1 MEKMSGGRA
10 VVESL
15 RTEGV
20 RYVFGIVGSCM
31 IEILDDMYDRRDIG
45 WVGTRHEQGAA
56 HMADG
61 YARVSGKAGVCMAT
75 NGPGATNIATGVS
88 VALLSHSPLI
98 AITGAPQI
106 SQQYRDSFQEFDQ
119 VAMFRPLTKWSV
131 QVPRAERIP
140 ELFRHAFRIA
150 TSGKKGPVH
159 IDLPRDLLNEDI
171 KAEVLAPKHYRE
183 SRSGAAHSEAVAAAA
198 AALLQ
203 AKRPVFIAGLGVGD
217 SGAQDE
223 LLELA
228 GMLSAGVVT
237 SYARNDVVPT
247 GHPLVVGPI
256 GRAGAPEAKALLQGA
271 DLILAAGTRLAQFTT
286 FYDHSVIPAKVPIV
300 QIEIDPKEI
309 GRNYPVEVG
318 LAGDARETLSAL
330 VAALRAR
337 ASGWPRN
344 REHLDAVGQRKRERD
359 ERIAAAGRIEGT
371 PMKPRRVHAELRKV
385 LPRNTV
391 ICIDGGTT
399 IAPVFNM
406 YDFDQPRS
414 FVTPVDQGCLGFAY
428 PASIGAKMAAPGRPV
443 ISLNGDGSFLMNACE
458 IETAMRSRVPVVAIV
473 LNNNCWGS
481 EKAYQKYFFNGR
493 YVGADLTNPRFDK
506 FAELFGARGFY
517 VERPADIGDA
527 LKEALKADVPSI
539 IEIPV
544 DPEALEQPARG
555 DAVKQ
560 NRQKT

>member
-1 MEKMSGGRA
+1 MVKMSGGRA

-20 RYVFGIVGSCM
+20 RYVYGIVGSCM
-31 IEILDDMYDRRDIG
+31 VEIMDDMYDRSDIG

-61 YARVSGKAGVCMAT
+61 YARVSGKTGVCMAT
-75 NGPGATNIATGVS
+75 NGPGATNLATGVS

-106 SQQYRDSFQEFDQ
+106 SQLHRDSFQEIDQ

-131 QVPRAERIP
+131 QVPLAERIP

-159 IDLPRDLLNEDI
+159 VDLPRDLLNEDI
-171 KAEVLAPKHYRE
+171 EAEVLAPAHT
-183 SRSGAAHSEAVAAAA
+183 RSERAGAAHSEAVAAAA
-198 AALLQ
+198 AVLLR

-217 SGAQDE
+217 SDARDE

-237 SYARNDVVPT
+237 SYSRNDAVPT

-286 FYDHSVIPAKVPIV
+286 FYDHSIVPAKVPIV

-318 LAGDARETLSAL
+318 LAGDARETLRAL
-330 VAALRAR
+330 VAALRSR
-337 ASGWPRN
+337 ESGWPRN
-344 REHLDAVGQRKRERD
+344 REHLDTVAQRKRERA
-359 ERIAAAGRIEGT
+359 ERIAAAGRLEGA

-399 IAPVFNM
+399 ISPAFNM
-406 YDFDQPRS
+406 YDFDEPRS

-443 ISLNGDGSFLMNACE
+443 ISLNGDGSFLMNAVE

-517 VERPADIGDA
+517 VERPGDIGDA
-527 LKEALKADVPSI
+527 VKEALKAEVPSI

-560 NRQKT
+560 DRQQK

>member
-15 RTEGV
+15 RTEDV
-20 RYVFGIVGSCM
+20 RYVYGIVGSCM
-31 IEILDDMYDRRDIG
+31 VEIMDDLYDRRDIG
-45 WVGTRHEQGAA
+45 WVGTRHEQGAS

-61 YARVSGKAGVCMAT
+61 YARVSGKPGVCMAT
-75 NGPGATNIATGVS
+75 NGPGATNLTTGVS
-88 VALLSHSPLI
+88 VALLSHSPMI

-106 SQQYRDSFQEFDQ
+106 SQQYRDSFQEIDQ

-131 QVPRAERIP
+131 QVPQAERIP

-159 IDLPRDLLNEDI
+159 IDLPRDLLNEDVE
-171 KAEVLAPKHYRE
+171 AEVLAPAHYRE
-183 SRSGAAHSEAVAAAA
+183 SRSGAAHSESVAAAA
-198 AALLQ
+198 AALLH

-217 SGAQDE
+217 SDARGE

-237 SYARNDVVPT
+237 SYSRNDVVPT

-300 QIEIDPKEI
+300 QIEVDPKEI

-318 LAGDARETLSAL
+318 LAGDARETLRAL
-330 VAALRAR
+330 IAALRSR
-337 ASGWPRN
+337 ESGWPRN
-344 REHLDAVGQRKRERD
+344 REHLDAIAQRKRERA
-359 ERIAAAGRIEGT
+359 ERIAAAGRLEGT

-399 IAPVFNM
+399 ISPVFNM
-406 YDFDQPRS
+406 YDFDEPRS

-428 PASIGAKMAAPGRPV
+428 PASIGAKMAAPERPV
-443 ISLNGDGSFLMNACE
+443 ISLNGDGSFLMNAVE

-517 VERPADIGDA
+517 VERPGDIGDA
-527 LKEALKADVPSI
+527 VKEALKAEVPSI

-560 NRQKT
+560 DRQKT

>member
-1 MEKMSGGRA
+1 MSGGRA

-15 RTEGV
+15 RAEDV

-31 IEILDDMYDRRDIG
+31 VEILDDMVDRRDIG
-45 WVGTRHEQGAA
+45 WVGARHEQGAA

-61 YARVSGKAGVCMAT
+61 YARVSGLPGVCMAT

-88 VALLSHSPLI
+88 VAKLCHAPMI

-106 SQQYRDSFQEFDQ
+106 SQQYREAFQELDQ

-131 QVPRAERIP
+131 QIPQAARIP

-159 IDLPRDLLNEDI
+159 IDLARDLLNEDI
-171 KAEVLAPKHYRE
+171 DTEILAPAR
-183 SRSGAAHSEAVAAAA
+183 SRAGGTGAAHPDAVAQAAT
-198 AALLQ
+198 ALLG
-203 AKRPVFIAGLGVGD
+203 ARRPVIIAGLGVGD
-217 SGAQDE
+217 SGARAE
-223 LLELA
+223 ILELA

-237 SYARNDVVPT
+237 SYGRNDVVPT
-247 GHPLVVGPI
+247 GHPLVVGPL
-256 GRAGAPEAKALLQGA
+256 GRAGAPEARVLVQGA

-286 FYDHSVIPAKVPIV
+286 MYDHSFVPANVPIV

-318 LAGDARETLSAL
+318 LAGDARETLRAII
-330 VAALRAR
+330 AALRSR
-337 ASGWPRN
+337 ESTWPRN
-344 REHLDAVGQRKRERD
+344 AENLGAVAQRKRER
-359 ERIAAAGRIEGT
+359 AGRIASAERLDSA
-371 PMKPRRVHAELRKV
+371 PMQPRRVHAELRKA
-385 LPRNTV
+385 LPRDTV

-399 IAPVFNM
+399 ISPVFNM
-406 YDFDQPRS
+406 YDFNEPRS
-414 FVTPVDQGCLGFAY
+414 FVNSGDQGCLGFAY
-428 PASIGAKMAAPGRPV
+428 PASIGAKMAAPERPV
-443 ISLNGDGSFLMNACE
+443 ISLNGDGSFLMNAVE
-458 IETAMRSRVPVVAIV
+458 IETAMRCGVPVVAIV

-493 YVGADLTNPRFDK
+493 YIGADLTNPRFDK
-506 FAELFGARGFY
+506 FAELFGARGYY
-517 VERPADIGDA
+517 VERPGDIGNA
-527 LKEALKADVPSI
+527 VSEALKAKVPTI

-555 DAVKQ
+555 DALKQ
-560 NRQKT
+560 DRQKQ

>member
-20 RYVFGIVGSCM
+20 RYVYGIVGSCM
-31 IEILDDMYDRRDIG
+31 VEILDDMYDRRDIG

-61 YARVSGKAGVCMAT
+61 YARVSGSPGVCMAT

-88 VALLSHSPLI
+88 VALLSHSPMV

-131 QVPRAERIP
+131 QVPQAERIP

-171 KAEVLAPKHYRE
+171 EAEVLAPARYRE
-183 SRSGAAHSEAVAAAA
+183 ERAGAAHSESVAAAA
-198 AALLQ
+198 AALLR

-217 SGAQDE
+217 SDARAE

-237 SYARNDVVPT
+237 SYSRNDVVPT

-286 FYDHSVIPAKVPIV
+286 FYDHSIVPANVPIL

-318 LAGDARETLSAL
+318 LAGDARETLRAL
-330 VAALRAR
+330 IAALRSR
-337 ASGWPRN
+337 ESGWPRN
-344 REHLDAVGQRKRERD
+344 REHLDAVAQRKRERA
-359 ERIAAAGRIEGT
+359 ERIDAAGRLEST

-385 LPRNTV
+385 LPPNTV

-399 IAPVFNM
+399 ISPVFNM
-406 YDFDQPRS
+406 YDFGEPRS

-428 PASIGAKMAAPGRPV
+428 PASIGAKMAAPERPV
-443 ISLNGDGSFLMNACE
+443 ISLNGDGSFLMNAVE

-517 VERPADIGDA
+517 VERPGDIGDA
-527 LKEALKADVPSI
+527 VNEALKADVPSI

-560 NRQKT
+560 DRQQK

>member
-1 MEKMSGGRA
+1 M
-10 VVESL
+10 V
-15 RTEGV
+15 
-20 RYVFGIVGSCM
+20 
-31 IEILDDMYDRRDIG
+31 EILDDMYDRSDIS
-45 WVGTRHEQGAA
+45 WVGTRHEQGAV

-61 YARVSGKAGVCMAT
+61 YARVSGQPGVCMAT

-88 VALLSHSPLI
+88 VARLCHAPMI

-106 SQQYRDSFQEFDQ
+106 SQQYRDAFQELDQ

-131 QVPRAERIP
+131 QIPQAPRIP

-159 IDLPRDLLNEDI
+159 IDLPRDLLNEDFD
-171 KAEVLAPKHYRE
+171 AEILAPARSRAE
-183 SRSGAAHSEAVAAAA
+183 SAGAAHSDAVAAAA
-198 AALLQ
+198 TALLR
-203 AKRPVFIAGLGVGD
+203 ARRPVIIAGLGVGD
-217 SGAQDE
+217 SGARGE

-247 GHPLVVGPI
+247 EHTLVVGPV

-286 FYDHSVIPAKVPIV
+286 MYDHSVIPAGVPIL

-318 LAGDARETLSAL
+318 LAGDARETLRAII
-330 VAALRAR
+330 AALRSR
-337 ASGWPRN
+337 SSTWPRN
-344 REHLDAVGQRKRERD
+344 NEHLGAIAQRKRERA
-359 ERIAAAGRIEGT
+359 ERLAASGQLDSA
-371 PMKPRRVHAELRKV
+371 PMQPRRVHAELRKV
-385 LPRNTV
+385 LPRDTV

-399 IAPVFNM
+399 IAPAFNM
-406 YDFDQPRS
+406 YDFNEPRT
-414 FVTPVDQGCLGFAY
+414 FVNSGDQGCLGFAY

-443 ISLNGDGSFLMNACE
+443 VSLNGDGSFLMNAVE
-458 IETAMRSRVPVVAIV
+458 IETAMRCGVPVVAIV

-481 EKAYQKYFFNGR
+481 EKAYQKYFFNQR
-493 YVGADLTNPRFDK
+493 YVGADLTNPRFDR
-506 FAELFGARGFY
+506 FAELFGGRGFY
-517 VERPADIGDA
+517 VERPGDIGNA
-527 LKEALKADVPSI
+527 VNEALKANVPSV

-555 DAVKQ
+555 DALKQ
-560 NRQKT
+560 DRQKQ

>member
-20 RYVFGIVGSCM
+20 RYVYGIVGSCM
-31 IEILDDMYDRRDIG
+31 VEIMDDLYDRRDIG
-45 WVGTRHEQGAA
+45 WVGTRHEQGAS

-61 YARVSGKAGVCMAT
+61 YARVSGKPGVCMAT
-75 NGPGATNIATGVS
+75 NGPGATNLTTGVS
-88 VALLSHSPLI
+88 VALLSHSPMI

-106 SQQYRDSFQEFDQ
+106 SQQYRDSFQEIDQ
-119 VAMFRPLTKWSV
+119 VAMFRPLVKWSV
-131 QVPRAERIP
+131 QVPLAERIP

-150 TSGKKGPVH
+150 SSGKKGPVH
-159 IDLPRDLLNEDI
+159 IDLPRNLLNEDI
-171 KAEVLAPKHYRE
+171 EAALLAQARSRAEH
-183 SRSGAAHSEAVAAAA
+183 SGAAHSEAVAAAA
-198 AALLQ
+198 VALLR

-217 SGAQDE
+217 ADARDE

-237 SYARNDVVPT
+237 SYARNDAVPT

-286 FYDHSVIPAKVPIV
+286 FYDHSVVPANVPII

-318 LAGDARETLSAL
+318 LQGDARETLRAL
-330 VAALRAR
+330 IAALRSRETA
-337 ASGWPRN
+337 WPRN
-344 REHLDAVGQRKRERD
+344 REHLGAVAQRKRERA
-359 ERIAAAGRIEGT
+359 ERIAASERLEGA

-391 ICIDGGTT
+391 VCIDGGTT
-399 IAPVFNM
+399 ISPVFNM
-406 YDFDQPRS
+406 YDFDEPRS

-428 PASIGAKMAAPGRPV
+428 PASIGAKMAAPERPV

-517 VERPADIGDA
+517 VERPGDIGDA
-527 LKEALKADVPSI
+527 LKEALKAEVPSI

-560 NRQKT
+560 DRQQK

>member
-1 MEKMSGGRA
+1 MKMSGGGA

-20 RYVFGIVGSCM
+20 RYVYGIVGSCM
-31 IEILDDMYDRRDIG
+31 VEILDDMYDRRDIG

-61 YARVSGKAGVCMAT
+61 YARVSGKPGVCMAT

-88 VALLSHSPLI
+88 VALLSHSPMI

-131 QVPRAERIP
+131 QVPLAGRIP

-171 KAEVLAPKHYRE
+171 EAEVLAPARTRAE
-183 SRSGAAHSEAVAAAA
+183 RAGAAHPESVAAAA
-198 AALLQ
+198 AALLR

-217 SGAQDE
+217 SGAQGE

-237 SYARNDVVPT
+237 SYARNDAVPT
-247 GHPLVVGPI
+247 GHPLVVGPV

-271 DLILAAGTRLAQFTT
+271 DLILAAGTRLSQFTT
-286 FYDHSVIPAKVPIV
+286 FYDHSIVPANVPIL

-318 LAGDARETLSAL
+318 LLGDARETLRAL
-330 VAALRAR
+330 IAALRSRESA
-337 ASGWPRN
+337 WPRN
-344 REHLDAVGQRKRERD
+344 REHLGAVAQRKRERA
-359 ERIAAAGRIEGT
+359 ERIAAAGRLEGT

-385 LPRNTV
+385 LPRDTV

-399 IAPVFNM
+399 ISPVFNM
-406 YDFDQPRS
+406 YDFDEPRS

-443 ISLNGDGSFLMNACE
+443 ISLNGDGSFLMNAVE

-517 VERPADIGDA
+517 VERPGDIGDA
-527 LKEALKADVPSI
+527 VKEALKAEVPAI

-555 DAVKQ
+555 DALKQ
-560 NRQKT
+560 DRQQK